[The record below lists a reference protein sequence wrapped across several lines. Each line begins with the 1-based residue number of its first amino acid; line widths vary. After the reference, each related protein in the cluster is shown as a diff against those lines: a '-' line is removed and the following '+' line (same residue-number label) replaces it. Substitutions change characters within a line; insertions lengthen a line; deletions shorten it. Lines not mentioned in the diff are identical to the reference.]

1 MVQRIL
7 LLLLVVGL
15 GVNAQIDIKL
25 SGTVKNKAGA
35 PINKAEVA
43 LAKQRLKAITGTD
56 GKWVI
61 QTVSTISLFQPK
73 EQNITLKGS
82 LLEFSLTNSS
92 PLRLEI
98 FDVNGNLLHKELQ
111 NGQKGFYSFNIAENI
126 QATNLLL
133 IHASIGQQE
142 MIFRYL
148 PMNSGK
154 YMLSTKRTSQRGSKL
169 KKLAEVIDDTLTVTA
184 TNYKTQSFAITRYDT
199 TVDFTLDTAASENT
213 VTVNLDKTK
222 QLIRGFGI
230 NNTWGALS
238 SQNAIEKCFNKET
251 GLGLNVLRIGMKP
264 DGNAYESYDD
274 VKNARNLGCEYFIGT
289 VWTAP
294 GSWKSNGSENDGG
307 TLNKDKYNEWADRIA
322 AFPAKVKAGS
332 GIDLYAM
339 SPQNETDFASCGM
352 NEPCNGNYQTM
363 LWTGKDYADFFAIVG
378 PKIKAAGCKAMA
390 PEASEWLHAWSDFSA
405 CCTEPGGKGSS
416 DPHKCGFLGKD
427 SKPTCDSTKGYNY
440 GRWLYRN
447 KTAWDA
453 VDIFS
458 THQYD
463 TQVAEPWP
471 ADVPKDNANGRIEVW
486 QTEMSGVKW
495 WPEQGTG
502 TGNNL
507 RCNSTIQNGVA
518 VARWIQNALTV
529 GEASAW
535 CYWWWTHLSSGTN
548 DNEGITCQGTLTKRY
563 YTFGNFS
570 RYMRP
575 GMNVV
580 DITGQSFIPEKVLLV
595 AAKGEGGKV
604 VIVAINET
612 NNEVTLP
619 ITISGGTAPSS
630 FTPIVTSESDNWA
643 EKSAVSV
650 SEGVLT
656 AKLEKM
662 SVTTFVSK

>member
-1 MVQRIL
+1 VSQSIPITNYVQEK
-7 LLLLVVGL
+7 
-15 GVNAQIDIKL
+15 D
-25 SGTVKNKAGA
+25 
-35 PINKAEVA
+35 
-43 LAKQRLKAITGTD
+43 
-56 GKWVI
+56 
-61 QTVSTISLFQPK
+61 
-73 EQNITLKGS
+73 ITLDSVPDG
-82 LLEFSLTNSS
+82 
-92 PLRLEI
+92 
-98 FDVNGNLLHKELQ
+98 VVVQ
-111 NGQKGFYSFNIAENI
+111 
-126 QATNLLL
+126 
-133 IHASIGQQE
+133 
-142 MIFRYL
+142 
-148 PMNSGK
+148 
-154 YMLSTKRTSQRGSKL
+154 
-169 KKLAEVIDDTLTVTA
+169 
-184 TNYKTQSFAITRYDT
+184 
-199 TVDFTLDTAASENT
+199 
-213 VTVNLDKTK
+213 LDKTK

-238 SQNAIEKCFNKET
+238 SQNAIDKCFNKET

-274 VKNARNLGCEYFIGT
+274 VKSARNLGCEYFIGT

-294 GSWKSNGSENDGG
+294 KEWKSNNSENDGG
-307 TLNKDKYNEWADRIA
+307 SLNKDKYQDWATRIA
-322 AFPAKVKAGS
+322 AFPAKVKQGTG
-332 GIDLYAM
+332 GIELYAM

-352 NEPCNGNYQTM
+352 QEPCNGNYQTM
-363 LWTGKDYADFFAIVG
+363 LWTGKDYAEFFAIAG

-416 DPHKCGFLGKD
+416 DPLKCGFLGKD
-427 SKPTCDSTKGYNY
+427 NKPTCDSTKGYNY

-471 ADVPKDNANGRIEVW
+471 ADVPRSNANGTIEVW

-507 RCNSTIQNGVA
+507 KCNATIQNGVA

-575 GMNVV
+575 GQKVV
-580 DITGQSFIPEKVLLV
+580 EIAGTETLPAKVLLV
-595 AAKGEGGKV
+595 ASKDDNGKV

-612 NNEVTLP
+612 TTAQTVP
-619 ITISGGTAPSS
+619 ITISGGTVPAS
-630 FTPIVTSESDNWA
+630 FKPIITSADKDGWKENESEVPVTN
-643 EKSAVSV
+643 
-650 SEGVLT
+650 GVLT
-656 AKLEKM
+656 ASLEAM

>member
-7 LLLLVVGL
+7 SFLLIVGL
-15 GVNAQIDIKL
+15 GVNAQIAIDL
-25 SGTVKNKAGA
+25 NGTVKNKSGS
-35 PINKAEVA
+35 PINNANVA
-43 LAKQRLKAITGTD
+43 LAKKGLTATTGTD
-56 GKWVI
+56 GKYVI
-61 QTVSTISLFQPK
+61 KSVSTIPLFQPQG
-73 EQNITLKGS
+73 QNITLKGTF
-82 LLEFSLTNSS
+82 LEFSLENPS
-92 PLRLEI
+92 PVRVEI

-111 NGQKGFYSFNIAENI
+111 NGQKGFYSFNIAENF
-126 QATNLLL
+126 QATKLLV

-142 MIFRYL
+142 MIFRYV
-148 PMNSGK
+148 PMSSGK
-154 YMLSTKRTSQRGSKL
+154 YMLSAKKTLRRGSKL
-169 KKLAEVIDDTLTVTA
+169 KKLADVVNDTLKVTA
-184 TNYKTQSFAITRYDT
+184 TNYEPQSFAITRYDT
-199 TVDFTLDTAASENT
+199 TVDFTLDTVAPENT
-213 VTVNLDKTK
+213 ATVNLGKTK

-230 NNTWGALS
+230 NNTWGSLT
-238 SQNAIEKCFNKET
+238 SQNAIDKCFNKET
-251 GLGLNVLRIGMKP
+251 GLGLNVLRIGMQP
-264 DGNAYESYDD
+264 DGSPYESYDD
-274 VKNARNLGCEYFIGT
+274 IKNARNLGCEYFIGT

-307 TLNKDKYNEWADRIA
+307 SLNKDKYNDWADRIA
-322 AFPAKVKAGS
+322 AFPAKVKNGS
-332 GIDLYAM
+332 GVDLYAM

-352 NEPCNGNYQTM
+352 SEPCNGNYQTM
-363 LWTGKDYADFFAIVG
+363 LWNGKDYAEFFAIAG
-378 PKIKAAGCKAMA
+378 PKIKAAGCKTMA

-405 CCTEPGGKGSS
+405 CCTEPGGLGSS
-416 DPHKCGFLGKD
+416 DPLGCGFLGQDETPK
-427 SKPTCDSTKGYNY
+427 CDSTKGYNY

-447 KTAWDA
+447 ATAWNA

-471 ADVPKDNANGRIEVW
+471 DDVPKDNENGRIEVW

-495 WPEQGTG
+495 WPEQGNG

-507 RCNSTIQNGVA
+507 TCNSTIQNGVA

-575 GMNVV
+575 GMTVV
-580 DITGQSFIPEKVLLV
+580 EITGQSFIPEKVLLV
-595 AAKGEGGKV
+595 AAKDDDGKV
-604 VIVAINET
+604 VIIAINET
-612 NNEVTLP
+612 NSEVTLP

-630 FTPIVTSESDNWA
+630 FKPIVTSESDNWA
-643 EKSAVSV
+643 EKSAVTV
-650 SEGVLT
+650 SDGVLT
-656 AKLEKM
+656 AILEKM
-662 SVTTFVSK
+662 SVTTFVSE